1 MIRIV
6 FFLAIGLILISCSPN
21 ELNGSIFTPL
31 SESAKEKASAKFQS
45 FDLNYEYIQNA
56 VSLSREYLYNSE
68 NYKDITYQ
76 EYFDYHTMSKNED
89 FENNMRDAYER
100 KYNKPYIEDSNSAK
114 IFKVKFISKEAKERF
129 PLIVEFFHKT
139 DSIIFMLDK

>member
-6 FFLAIGLILISCSPN
+6 IFLALGFILVSCSSDD
-21 ELNGSIFTPL
+21 LNSSIFTPL
-31 SESAKEKASAKFQS
+31 SESAKERASAEIQS
-45 FDLNYEYIQNA
+45 FNLSYEYIQNA

-68 NYKDITYQ
+68 NYRDITYQ

-89 FENNMRDAYER
+89 FQNDLRDAYER

-114 IFKVKFISKEAKERF
+114 IFKIKIISKASKERF
-129 PLIVEFFHKT
+129 PLIVEFLHKT
-139 DSIIFMLDK
+139 DSITFMLDK